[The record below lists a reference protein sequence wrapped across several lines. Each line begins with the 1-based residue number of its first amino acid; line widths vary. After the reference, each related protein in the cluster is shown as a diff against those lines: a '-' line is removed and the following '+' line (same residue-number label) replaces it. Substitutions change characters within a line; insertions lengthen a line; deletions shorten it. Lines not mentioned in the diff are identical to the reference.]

1 MNLFEFAFIIG
12 MLPVIFFAIVVPAF
26 KLGLWISIDVI
37 GKGSDTTWYGFMIY
51 MIIAFWGVGLALAAC
66 TGWVYL
72 WIAKS

>member
-1 MNLFEFAFIIG
+1 MNIIEIG
-12 MLPVIFFAIVVPAF
+12 LVVAMLPVIFCVIVFPAF

-51 MIIAFWGVGLALAAC
+51 MIIAFWGLALALAAC